1 MEEEMKQRLE
11 ELRQIYVKATPRQR
25 FQVALQRLEYKD
37 SGPNQLIQHVS
48 AVEGFARSVALDF
61 ERKAG
66 TPVEQAYTQLRNVGP
81 VALIRD
87 HIAPKIRVAPD
98 VLFGSEDWELFDV
111 AVQFRHLLVHE
122 AIFLGQHYSNQLIP
136 VCKRVLAKLGEI
148 AGVNAG

>member
-1 MEEEMKQRLE
+1 MRQRLE

-25 FQVALQRLEYKD
+25 FQVALQRLDYKD

-48 AVEGFARSVALDF
+48 AVEGFARSVALDL
-61 ERKAG
+61 ERKSG
-66 TPVEQAYTQLRNVGP
+66 TPVEQAYNRLRNVGP

-87 HIAPKIRVAPD
+87 HISPTVQTAPE

-122 AIFLGQHYSNQLIP
+122 ATFLGQRYSNQLIP
-136 VCKRVLAKLGEI
+136 VCRKVLDKLGEI
-148 AGVNAG
+148 AGVNAGR